1 MTTTYYT
8 LMNSPIGEL
17 LAVGNGVALTRLHMQ
32 GGRTRSSIDPRWRR
46 DDGRFSVLR
55 AQLDHYFAGERRE
68 FSLPLAPAGGDF
80 ERRVWDELL
89 RIPYG
94 ATASYGEVAARVG
107 APGAARAVGL
117 ANGRNPIAVIVP
129 CHRVIG
135 ADGSL
140 TGYGG
145 GLERKRL
152 LLDLEAG
159 VTPLAAAV
167 GDQQRRVDYVPIADD
182 PAPVAAA

>member
-8 LMNSPIGEL
+8 LMDSPIGEL
-17 LAVGNGVALTRLHMQ
+17 LVVGDGAALTRLHMQ
-32 GGRTRSSIDPRWRR
+32 GGRTRSSIDPRWQR
-46 DDGRFSVLR
+46 DDSRFANVR
-55 AQLDHYFAGERRE
+55 EQLDEYFAGERHE
-68 FSLPLAPAGGDF
+68 FSMPLAPAGGAF
-80 ERRVWDELL
+80 ESRVWDELVK
-89 RIPYG
+89 IPYG
-94 ATASYGEVAARVG
+94 ATSSYGEIAARIG

-117 ANGRNPIAVIVP
+117 ANGRNPIALIVP

-159 VTPLAAAV
+159 VTPLATAV
-167 GDQQRRVDYVPIADD
+167 GDQERRVDYVPVADD

>member
-1 MTTTYYT
+1 MTTSYYT
-8 LMNSPIGEL
+8 LLDSPIGEL
-17 LAVGNGVALTRLHMQ
+17 LVVGDGVVVTRLHMQ
-32 GGRTRSSIDPRWRR
+32 GGRTRSSIDPTWQR
-46 DDGRFSVLR
+46 DDALFDDVRS
-55 AQLDHYFAGERRE
+55 QLDEYFAGERQA
-68 FSLPLAPAGGDF
+68 FALPLAPAGGAF
-80 ERRVWDELL
+80 ESRVWDELL
-89 RIPYG
+89 KIPYG
-94 ATASYGEVAARVG
+94 STASYGAIATRVG
-107 APGAARAVGL
+107 AAGAARAVGL

-159 VTPLAAAV
+159 VTRLGPAL
-167 GDQQRRVDYVPIADD
+167 GDQERRVDYVPVAYD